1 MSLGVLICDDHDMVR
16 DALAKVLDDVD
27 DFQIVT
33 TCSAVEDTISYL
45 EQNPQDVDVAV
56 IDVRLQDGL
65 GHDVTHWIK
74 NHLPDIRIVLLT
86 SFMDDELLVEAYTSG
101 ADAIVLKGSPT
112 TELIEAIRDVHA
124 SIRRIDATAAREASK
139 RLSDSS
145 RHKLVLL
152 DPVDREIANLIAKGL
167 TDREISASVHFGLQ
181 TIKNRVSKI
190 LTTVGAANRT
200 QLAVMVATAS
210 MTPQVTEPSHDV

>member
-1 MSLGVLICDDHDMVR
+1 MVCDDHDMVR
-16 DALAKVLDDVD
+16 DALAKVLNDID
-27 DFQIVT
+27 DFYVDI
-33 TCSAVEDTISYL
+33 TCSSVKETISHF
-45 EQNPQDVDVAV
+45 EQRPNDVDVAV

-74 NHLPDIRIVLLT
+74 NHLPDVKIVLLT

-112 TELIEAIRDVHA
+112 SELVEAIRDVHA
-124 SIRRIDATAAREASK
+124 CIRRIDATAAREAST
-139 RLSDSS
+139 RLSHSS

-152 DPVDREIANLIAKGL
+152 DAIDRQIADLIAQGL
-167 TDREISASVHFGLQ
+167 TDREIAASVHFGLQ

-210 MTPQVTEPSHDV
+210 MAPQVTEPSHDV

>member
-1 MSLGVLICDDHDMVR
+1 MSLRVLICDDHDMVR
-16 DALAKVLDDVD
+16 DALAKVLNDVD

-33 TCSAVEDTISYL
+33 TCSSVEDTISHF
-45 EQNPQDVDVAV
+45 EQHADDVDVAV

-74 NHLPDIRIVLLT
+74 NHLPYVRIVLLT

-112 TELIEAIRDVHA
+112 SELVDAIRDVHA
-124 SIRRIDATAAREASK
+124 SIRRIDAHAAREAST
-139 RLSDSS
+139 RLSHSS
-145 RHKLVLL
+145 RHKLILL
-152 DPVDREIANLIAKGL
+152 DPVDRQIAELIAKGL
-167 TDREISASVHFGLQ
+167 TDKEIAASVHFGLQ

-210 MTPQVTEPSHDV
+210 IALPANET